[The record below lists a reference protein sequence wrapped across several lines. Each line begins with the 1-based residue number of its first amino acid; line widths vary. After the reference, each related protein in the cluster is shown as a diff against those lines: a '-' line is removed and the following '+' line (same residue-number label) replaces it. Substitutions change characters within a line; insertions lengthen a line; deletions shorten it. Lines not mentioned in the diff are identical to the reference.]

1 MTEEHPD
8 QSAPKRLGVPLLELK
23 PGQCRFI
30 VGERVSPARL
40 CGEVAMP
47 GGSWCEKHRRLVY
60 ISSSSWSRMAGR
72 G

>member
-1 MTEEHPD
+1 MTEERPD

-30 VGERVSPARL
+30 VSERASPAGF
-40 CGEVAMP
+40 CGEAATH

-60 ISSSSWSRMAGR
+60 VSSSSWSRTAGR

>member
-30 VGERVSPARL
+30 VGERVSPARF
-40 CGEVAMP
+40 CGEVAVH
-47 GGSWCEKHRRLVY
+47 GGSWCEKHHRLDS
-60 ISSSSWSRMAGR
+60 ISSSSWSRTAGR